1 MDLGRDPALDRTLL
15 RSFGLGSRRPTILPM
30 GLPDPWGA
38 SPPPQHGSFEEDPR
52 PLFQSDSGLTWDSHY
67 YREEFV
73 YPLLHRLQMEGDPL
87 LLPLRDRAGLVAA
100 YKSLHMYRRGGNSHV
115 EVVRSTAAGGLR
127 VGLAA
132 FRRRKATKEEQC
144 EHARWSLKRANLPLH
159 VMYREWSLW
168 DRLQITIF
176 CM

>member
-1 MDLGRDPALDRTLL
+1 MSAIPL
-15 RSFGLGSRRPTILPM
+15 
-30 GLPDPWGA
+30 
-38 SPPPQHGSFEEDPR
+38 EEDPR